1 MQRALT
7 DRTAP
12 FNYGFVGFC
21 TLDSLLDFINDK
33 WKTKVNEKYIK
44 DWLKSVG
51 HLWKNKKQTRQIYHP
66 ELGRPRVWL
75 LWDKDE
81 LRDMTEGEL
90 GQHHKASYTSYNKS
104 LYNFHVEGS
113 VDISP
118 PSYEQQQEIK
128 RKELM
133 DYIKYYLG
141 PKASAFEN
149 LNFAANLLADQL
161 MIQNLAKKK
170 ELHRPT
176 NATHIGT
183 PRTEIDPEKVLDKYN
198 SQIKDLKNKIRKDLD
213 EYIPD
218 KNLYE
223 KRQQK
228 S

>member
-1 MQRALT
+1 
-7 DRTAP
+7 
-12 FNYGFVGFC
+12 
-21 TLDSLLDFINDK
+21 
-33 WKTKVNEKYIK
+33 
-44 DWLKSVG
+44 
-51 HLWKNKKQTRQIYHP
+51 
-66 ELGRPRVWL
+66 
-75 LWDKDE
+75 
-81 LRDMTEGEL
+81 MTEGEL